1 MPESFRFIPSGDQA
15 RACDRAMRTG
25 LADSL
30 EYLCDSSR
38 GSVAFDE
45 PAIRQIAAGLREG
58 QRYPAS
64 RFGIYYEL
72 VPALSAGD
80 RDAAEALFSELA
92 QEQPLISRRVVS
104 LGGSELG
111 THSPRYVRLLDT
123 DPSLSFQFLPP
134 PPALAERFTD
144 RLQSGMKL
152 MQAVMPELAAEQDA
166 IISEVV
172 LAVGDDDGDYVF
184 DGGSSYML
192 WGALFLNATTHTS
205 DIEMVEVLA
214 HEAGHSLLFG
224 LCTEEG
230 LVDNPDDERYSS
242 PLRRDPRP
250 MDGIYHATFVS
261 ARMYWTMSRLIESG
275 VLSPQQQSEAEQ
287 RRQATR
293 RSFEEGYKVVSEHGR
308 LTATGQRI
316 MQAARDYMN
325 TVA

>member
-1 MPESFRFIPSGDQA
+1 MPESFRFIPSGEQA
-15 RACDRAMRTG
+15 RECDRAMRTG

-38 GSVAFDE
+38 GRLDFDE
-45 PAIRQIAAGLREG
+45 PAIRDIATGLREG
-58 QRYPAS
+58 KRYPAS
-64 RFGIYYEL
+64 TFGIYYEL

-80 RDAAEALFSELA
+80 RERSESLFAELAVESPLSDRRIVPLGSEAL
-92 QEQPLISRRVVS
+92 
-104 LGGSELG
+104 GS
-111 THSPRYVRLLDT
+111 HSSRYVRLIDT

-134 PPALAERFTD
+134 PAAAADDFTS
-144 RLQSGMKL
+144 RLHSGMKL
-152 MQAVMPELAAEQDA
+152 IRQAIPELAAEQDA
-166 IISEVV
+166 IISEII
-172 LAVGDDDGDYVF
+172 LAVGDDNADYAF

-192 WGALFLNATTHTS
+192 WGALFLNATSHTS

-230 LVDNPDDERYSS
+230 LVENPDEERFSS

-261 ARMYWTMSRLIESG
+261 ARMHWAMARLLESG
-275 VLSPQQQSEAEQ
+275 ALSPDQQAEVE
-287 RRQATR
+287 RRRNASR
-293 RSFEEGYKVVSEHGR
+293 RGFEEGYKVVIEHGR

-316 MQAARDYMN
+316 MRAAREYMD
-325 TVA
+325 TAA